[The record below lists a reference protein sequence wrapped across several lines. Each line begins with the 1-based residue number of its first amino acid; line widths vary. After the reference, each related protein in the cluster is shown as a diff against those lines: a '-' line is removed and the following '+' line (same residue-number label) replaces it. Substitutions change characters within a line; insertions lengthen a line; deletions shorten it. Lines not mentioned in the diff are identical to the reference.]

1 MAKSTKKIKRDLPPL
16 SLRASVKPDTY
27 NQEKRTVDVVFSTG
41 AKVLR
46 GYWDKYYEELSLDP
60 KHVRMDR
67 INNGAPF
74 LSVHNSAD
82 LFSVLGVIVDGSV
95 RLTGGQM
102 VGTVRFS
109 KRDDVEPILRDIADG
124 ILQNVSIGYRVYKY
138 EQVEGGEET
147 IPTYR
152 CVDWEPY
159 EGSVVPMGADDG
171 AGFRSLP
178 GGQMV
183 RNAPQERNEVVIIA
197 RSEGERKM
205 DPEETPVVTR
215 TEPAAPAAPKPDAA
229 RAAAVEEGRK
239 QERERATAINTAVRA
254 AKLGDDFAKRL
265 IDGGKPI
272 DECRT
277 EILAELATRDN
288 KDPIESRHSPAI
300 VTADAREK
308 FMRGA
313 SVAILQRAGAMQILG
328 RSKNEEL
335 VAITKENPGEF
346 RGLSLI
352 DLARECLGNAGISAR
367 GMDRMTLVGRAF
379 TTRNSAHGTSD
390 FPVLL
395 ENIMHKVL
403 RAAYELQEDTWSRVC
418 YIGTVSDFRLHN
430 QYQMGMFGAL
440 DSKTELGEFKR
451 KSIPDGSKETV
462 GISTFGNIIDISR
475 ETIIN
480 DDMNAFTR
488 LPSMLGRAAK
498 LTIENAFYT
507 ELGANAGLGT
517 ALADTYSV
525 FHEAQHANI
534 DATAAAPSVTSLP
547 RAGDLMG
554 SQKDINQKEYLVIKP
569 AIFLGNLAVARL
581 ASVVTGSLFDPDTAN
596 KLQRKNPTLNM
607 FRDIVGTP
615 RLSGSTRWYVF
626 AEPDQAPVFQVS
638 FLDGA
643 REPVLESKDG
653 WTTDGTELR
662 ARLDFGV
669 DPVDFR
675 GGATNAGA

>member
-1 MAKSTKKIKRDLPPL
+1 MAKSTKTIKRDLPPL
-16 SLRASVKPDTY
+16 DLRATVKPDTY
-27 NQEKRTVDVVFSTG
+27 NKEKRTVDVIFSTG

-60 KHVRMDR
+60 KHVRMER
-67 INNGAPF
+67 INNSAPF
-74 LSVHNSAD
+74 LSVHNAYD
-82 LFSVLGVIVDGSV
+82 LFSVLGVIEPGSV

-109 KRDDVEPILRDIADG
+109 QRDDVEPILRDIADG
-124 ILQNVSIGYRVYKY
+124 ILANISIGYRVYKY

-171 AGFRSLP
+171 AGFRALP

-183 RNAPQERNEVVIIA
+183 RSAPQERNSVTIIA

-205 DPEETPVVTR
+205 DPEETAVVTR
-215 TEPAAPAAPKPDAA
+215 EPAAPAATKPDAKA
-229 RAAAVEEGRK
+229 LAAATEEGRK
-239 QERERATAINTAVRA
+239 AERVRIDTITTIVRT
-254 AKLGDDFAKRL
+254 AKLDDKFAKPL
-265 IDGGKPI
+265 IDEGKTV
-272 DECRT
+272 DQAREAV
-277 EILAELATRDN
+277 LDALATRDA
-288 KDPIESRHSPAI
+288 KDPIESRHSAAV
-300 VTADAREK
+300 VTADARDK

-313 SVAILQRAGAMQILG
+313 SIAVLQRSGGMAMLG

-335 VAITKENPGEF
+335 LALAKESAGEF
-346 RGLSLI
+346 RGLSLL
-352 DLARECLGNAGISAR
+352 DLARHCLEHSGVNTR
-367 GMDRMTLVGRAF
+367 GMDRMTLVGRSF

-390 FPVLL
+390 FPALL

-418 YIGTVSDFRLHN
+418 YIGTVTDFRRHN

-440 DSKTELGEFKR
+440 DSKTENGEFKR
-451 KSIPDGSKETV
+451 KSIPDGAKETV
-462 GISTFGNIIDISR
+462 GIETVGNIIDISR

-498 LTIENAFYT
+498 LTIEGAFYT

-517 ALADTYSV
+517 ALADTSTV
-525 FHEAQHANI
+525 FHDANHHNI
-534 DATAAAPSVTSLP
+534 DTTAAAPSVTSLP
-547 RAGDLMG
+547 RAADLMG
-554 SQKDINQKEYLVIKP
+554 SQKDINNKEYLIIKP

-615 RLSGSTRWYVF
+615 RLSASTRWYVF

-638 FLDGA
+638 FLDGQ
-643 REPVLESKDG
+643 REPMLESKDG